1 MKMRTK
7 ILYLASVIAIWSAP
21 VLSKEI
27 MSVDTTWNAF
37 GENDKVVVERFD
49 DPRVNN
55 VSCYVSYAKSG
66 GISGAIGLSEDPSR
80 FSIACRAV
88 GPVTLKSDVPVKNEE
103 VFNRNASTFFK
114 KMHITRNIDNE
125 KNVLVYIATSDRLID
140 GSPFNSISVV
150 PIQ

>member
-7 ILYLASVIAIWSAP
+7 ILYLASVIAIWAAP

-49 DPRVNN
+49 DPRVDN

-80 FSIACRAV
+80 FSIVCRAV

-103 VFNRNASTFFK
+103 VFNRNASMFFK

-125 KNVLVYIATSDRLID
+125 KNVLVYIATSDSLID